1 MTDCYSRLNV
11 TALMMMMMKVT
22 VTVLFS
28 ELSRDA
34 EMALTSK
41 WQAIVGDEFDIV
53 VSVKC

>member
-11 TALMMMMMKVT
+11 TALMMMMKVT
-22 VTVLFS
+22 VTALFS